1 LLFKLIIYIPF
12 FIWLFTGVYLFV
24 RKRRNMDKDA
34 LRKKRTKAQIK
45 KSFLVAK
52 NFAKN
57 KNFDSFYGEMSKIIF
72 YEISEVVGHNVQGLT
87 NAEISDVLKKFRG
100 SVLDFKG
107 KTVLVTGSTR
117 GIGKAIAVA
126 FAQKGAT
133 VIITGRKKETAEL
146 VAENIKNEFGV
157 EAYGFELDLTG
168 DIKSVWKEIEKTVGK
183 VDILVNNAGIT
194 RDTLFIRMKEE
205 DWNSVI
211 ETNLTG
217 TFKITQLAVK
227 GMIKK
232 KWGRVINI
240 TSIVGFTGNIGQVNY
255 STTKAG
261 LIGFTKSLAKEL
273 ASRNI
278 TVNAVAPGFIET
290 DMTGSLPE
298 DIKDSYLKQIPL
310 GRFGKPEDVA
320 NVVIFLASDKASYIT
335 GETIHVNGGMY

>member
-1 LLFKLIIYIPF
+1 
-12 FIWLFTGVYLFV
+12 
-24 RKRRNMDKDA
+24 M
-34 LRKKRTKAQIK
+34 
-45 KSFLVAK
+45 
-52 NFAKN
+52 
-57 KNFDSFYGEMSKIIF
+57 E
-72 YEISEVVGHNVQGLT
+72 
-87 NAEISDVLKKFRG
+87 
-100 SVLDFKG
+100 FKG
-107 KTVLVTGSTR
+107 KVALITGSTR

-126 FAQKGAT
+126 FAKEGAT
-133 VIITGRKKETAEL
+133 VVITGRNKETAEI

-157 EAYGFELDLTG
+157 DAYGFQLDLSG
-168 DIKSVWKEIEKTVGK
+168 DIKNVWKDIEKTVGK

-194 RDTLFIRMKEE
+194 KDTLFIRMKEE

-261 LIGFTKSLAKEL
+261 LVGFTKSLAKEL
-273 ASRNI
+273 APRNI
-278 TVNAVAPGFIET
+278 TVNSVAPGFIET
-290 DMTGSLPE
+290 DMTDVLPTE
-298 DIKDSYLKQIPL
+298 IKENYLKQIPL
-310 GRFGKPEDVA
+310 GRFGQPEDVA
-320 NVVIFLASDKASYIT
+320 NVVLFLASEKASYIT

>member
-1 LLFKLIIYIPF
+1 
-12 FIWLFTGVYLFV
+12 
-24 RKRRNMDKDA
+24 M
-34 LRKKRTKAQIK
+34 
-45 KSFLVAK
+45 
-52 NFAKN
+52 
-57 KNFDSFYGEMSKIIF
+57 E
-72 YEISEVVGHNVQGLT
+72 
-87 NAEISDVLKKFRG
+87 
-100 SVLDFKG
+100 FKG
-107 KTVLVTGSTR
+107 KVALITGSTR

-168 DIKSVWKEIEKTVGK
+168 DVKSVWKEIEKTVGK

>member
-1 LLFKLIIYIPF
+1 
-12 FIWLFTGVYLFV
+12 
-24 RKRRNMDKDA
+24 M
-34 LRKKRTKAQIK
+34 
-45 KSFLVAK
+45 
-52 NFAKN
+52 
-57 KNFDSFYGEMSKIIF
+57 E
-72 YEISEVVGHNVQGLT
+72 
-87 NAEISDVLKKFRG
+87 
-100 SVLDFKG
+100 FKG
-107 KTVLVTGSTR
+107 KVALITGSTR
-117 GIGKAIAVA
+117 GIGKAIASG
-126 FAQKGAT
+126 FAKEGAT

-146 VAENIKNEFGV
+146 VAENIKTEFGV
-157 EAYGFELDLTG
+157 DAYGFQLDLSQ
-168 DIKSVWKEIEKTVGK
+168 DIKPVWKEIENTVGK

-205 DWNSVI
+205 DWNTVI

-232 KWGRVINI
+232 RWGRIINI

-261 LIGFTKSLAKEL
+261 LVGFTKSLAKEL

-290 DMTGSLPE
+290 DMTNVLAP
-298 DIKDSYLKQIPL
+298 DIKENYLKQIPL

-320 NVVIFLASDKASYIT
+320 NVVLFLASDKASYIT